1 MLCCISSSSTV
12 DDGITETSEERRQ
25 RIVPGFNR
33 PESELDWEEI
43 TVFQWPNDDGSE
55 GYQRPAS
62 TIGSQAA
69 ENIARQHQ
77 ARLAALNNPA
87 VRQSND
93 ISEAPPVN
101 VSKKKKQGLFAKK
114 SSKNRPAPGP
124 PKEGERLP
132 GDINRVPAPPPL
144 PPGRDDLPHLT
155 ARRLTSQTTNNNSSE
170 QPNGQVHESTH
181 RKAIPLHGNLQLN
194 FSVPGRSEPD
204 DIKSVHS
211 GTAADTTDNRRG
223 RNKSKADG
231 SKRSKFSL
239 KIKRPTFL
247 SDSAFGTNK
256 KTRKSPKSYRAPD
269 PPGFHPPSS
278 IDTSITEDRLPLG
291 DKMQLDSRL
300 DTIEEPQH
308 WERDDI
314 NNDEDDFD
322 VSLLHVS
329 LEQEI
334 TCLNGKHD
342 YDLIYEWNVSVDTR
356 SNELLHLLF
365 A

>member
-43 TVFQWPNDDGSE
+43 TVFQWPNDNGSE
-55 GYQRPAS
+55 GFQRPAS

-77 ARLAALNNPA
+77 ARLAALNNPT

-93 ISEAPPVN
+93 LSEVPPVN

-132 GDINRVPAPPPL
+132 GDMNRVPAPPPL

-155 ARRLTSQTTNNNSSE
+155 ARRFTPQTTNNSTE

-194 FSVPGRSEPD
+194 FSVPGRSVPD
-204 DIKSVHS
+204 DVQSVQS
-211 GTAADTTDNRRG
+211 GTAADTSDNRPG
-223 RNKSKADG
+223 RNKSKAAD

-278 IDTSITEDRLPLG
+278 IDTGITEDRLPIG
-291 DKMQLDSRL
+291 DKMQFESRL

-308 WERDDI
+308 WGKTGI
-314 NNDEDDFD
+314 NEDEDDLD
-322 VSLLHVS
+322 VSLLQVYVRGG
-329 LEQEI
+329 I
-334 TCLNGKHD
+334 TCLNGNHD
-342 YDLIYEWNVSVDTR
+342 YDFIYERDMLVDAR
-356 SNELLHLLF
+356 SHELLHILF